1 MSPSRIVP
9 DLGNVYLTLIDVTA
23 TWATPAN
30 AKADIE
36 TAIGMDL
43 SSPAYKIYFFLWE
56 GSSDTDDF
64 ACLRIAKTTGTAS
77 YTDEF
82 ASSTPWSSAPSTD
95 GVAYLIGT
103 SMLL

>member
-9 DLGNVYLTLIDVTA
+9 DLGNVYITPIDVTLIWS
-23 TWATPAN
+23 TTAN

-43 SSPAYKIYFFLWE
+43 SAPAYSIYFFLWE
-56 GSSDTDDF
+56 GDDDTDDF
-64 ACLRIAKTTGTAS
+64 ACLKVAKTTGTPT

-82 ASSTPWSSAPSTD
+82 ASSTPWNSAPTTN
-95 GVAYLIGT
+95 GVAYLIGM
-103 SMLL
+103 SMLA